1 MLLSSEPPRILGGP
15 ALFEEGLHHIMADI
29 RTALLECGFC
39 HDAARLDVV
48 VSALAAEG
56 IDAPGDLVGVPE

>member
-1 MLLSSEPPRILGGP
+1 MV
-15 ALFEEGLHHIMADI
+15 DI
-29 RTALLECGFC
+29 RTALLECGFS

-56 IDAPGDLVGVPE
+56 IDAPGDLVGIPK